1 MRGGG
6 VAGKEGRGSGARL
19 QQGCGD
25 EAWVDRGMEARR
37 EGCREGWMQLAAPP
51 PKFAG
56 GDDRFQANAHLSCPN
71 YTAGDEEQTPPS

>member
-1 MRGGG
+1 MRGGREG
-6 VAGKEGRGSGARL
+6 GKGIRGHGCSGDAGT
-19 QQGCGD
+19 

>member
-25 EAWVDRGMEARR
+25 GGVGGQRDGGTEGRLQGGVDAA
-37 EGCREGWMQLAAPP
+37 GCSP

-71 YTAGDEEQTPPS
+71 YTAGDEEQTPLS